1 MLQLVEMIGRMN
13 EKGCIE
19 VPVVLMEQT
28 GIRTEDEVRLLY
40 IAAGENDF
48 RNEAKEFLIS
58 RADND
63 PGEKILNDTNVEL
76 KLPPEL
82 FKDANIPMDANL
94 DIVCMDK
101 KIVILP
107 ADDPEIAVV
116 AMIPQGESSS
126 NAMLLIREVLGSY
139 FDLDNNK
146 GEKDNKN
153 DENTGTIEKENINFV
168 SQMKK

>member
-107 ADDPEIAVV
+107 ADDPEMEIVPPELMEIFDELGIPKDKV
-116 AMIPQGESSS
+116 SVILRAME
-126 NAMLLIREVLGSY
+126 E
-139 FDLDNNK
+139 
-146 GEKDNKN
+146 
-153 DENTGTIEKENINFV
+153 
-168 SQMKK
+168 

>member
-107 ADDPEIAVV
+107 ADDPKMEIVPPELMEIFDELGIPKDKV
-116 AMIPQGESSS
+116 SVILRAME
-126 NAMLLIREVLGSY
+126 E
-139 FDLDNNK
+139 
-146 GEKDNKN
+146 
-153 DENTGTIEKENINFV
+153 
-168 SQMKK
+168 

>member
-63 PGEKILNDTNVEL
+63 PGEKILNDTYVEL

-107 ADDPEIAVV
+107 ADDPEMEIVPPELMEIFDELGIPKDKV
-116 AMIPQGESSS
+116 SVILRAME
-126 NAMLLIREVLGSY
+126 E
-139 FDLDNNK
+139 
-146 GEKDNKN
+146 
-153 DENTGTIEKENINFV
+153 
-168 SQMKK
+168 

>member
-58 RADND
+58 REDND

-107 ADDPEIAVV
+107 ADDPEMEIVPPELMEIFDELGIPKDKV
-116 AMIPQGESSS
+116 SVILRAME
-126 NAMLLIREVLGSY
+126 E
-139 FDLDNNK
+139 
-146 GEKDNKN
+146 
-153 DENTGTIEKENINFV
+153 
-168 SQMKK
+168 

>member
-107 ADDPEIAVV
+107 ADDPEMEIVPPELMEIFDELGIRKDKV
-116 AMIPQGESSS
+116 SVILRAME
-126 NAMLLIREVLGSY
+126 E
-139 FDLDNNK
+139 
-146 GEKDNKN
+146 
-153 DENTGTIEKENINFV
+153 
-168 SQMKK
+168 

>member
-48 RNEAKEFLIS
+48 CNEAKEFLIS

-107 ADDPEIAVV
+107 ADDPEMEIVPPELMEIFDELGIPKDKV
-116 AMIPQGESSS
+116 SVILRAME
-126 NAMLLIREVLGSY
+126 E
-139 FDLDNNK
+139 
-146 GEKDNKN
+146 
-153 DENTGTIEKENINFV
+153 
-168 SQMKK
+168 

>member
-63 PGEKILNDTNVEL
+63 SGEKILNDTNVEL

-107 ADDPEIAVV
+107 ADDPEMEIVPPELMEIFDELGIPKDKV
-116 AMIPQGESSS
+116 SVILRAME
-126 NAMLLIREVLGSY
+126 E
-139 FDLDNNK
+139 
-146 GEKDNKN
+146 
-153 DENTGTIEKENINFV
+153 
-168 SQMKK
+168 

>member
-101 KIVILP
+101 KSVILP
-107 ADDPEIAVV
+107 ADDPEMEIVPPELMEIFDELGIPKDKV
-116 AMIPQGESSS
+116 SVILRAME
-126 NAMLLIREVLGSY
+126 E
-139 FDLDNNK
+139 
-146 GEKDNKN
+146 
-153 DENTGTIEKENINFV
+153 
-168 SQMKK
+168 

>member
-63 PGEKILNDTNVEL
+63 PGDKIINDTNVEL

-107 ADDPEIAVV
+107 ADDPKMEIVPPELMEIFDELGIPKDKV
-116 AMIPQGESSS
+116 SVILRAME
-126 NAMLLIREVLGSY
+126 E
-139 FDLDNNK
+139 
-146 GEKDNKN
+146 
-153 DENTGTIEKENINFV
+153 
-168 SQMKK
+168 

>member
-63 PGEKILNDTNVEL
+63 PSEKILNDTNVEL

-107 ADDPEIAVV
+107 ADDPEMEIVPPELMEIFDELGIPKDKV
-116 AMIPQGESSS
+116 SVILRAME
-126 NAMLLIREVLGSY
+126 E
-139 FDLDNNK
+139 
-146 GEKDNKN
+146 
-153 DENTGTIEKENINFV
+153 
-168 SQMKK
+168 

>member
-107 ADDPEIAVV
+107 ADDPEMEIVPPELMEIFDELGIPKDKV
-116 AMIPQGESSS
+116 SGILRAME
-126 NAMLLIREVLGSY
+126 E
-139 FDLDNNK
+139 
-146 GEKDNKN
+146 
-153 DENTGTIEKENINFV
+153 
-168 SQMKK
+168 

>member
-63 PGEKILNDTNVEL
+63 PGDKILNDTNVEL

-107 ADDPEIAVV
+107 ADDPEMEIVPPELMEIFDELGIPKDKV
-116 AMIPQGESSS
+116 SVILRAME
-126 NAMLLIREVLGSY
+126 E
-139 FDLDNNK
+139 
-146 GEKDNKN
+146 
-153 DENTGTIEKENINFV
+153 
-168 SQMKK
+168 

>member
-58 RADND
+58 RADNN

-107 ADDPEIAVV
+107 ADDPEMEIVPPELMEIFDELGIPKDKV
-116 AMIPQGESSS
+116 SVILRAME
-126 NAMLLIREVLGSY
+126 E
-139 FDLDNNK
+139 
-146 GEKDNKN
+146 
-153 DENTGTIEKENINFV
+153 
-168 SQMKK
+168 

>member
-107 ADDPEIAVV
+107 ADDPEMEIVPPEHMEIFDELGIPKDKV
-116 AMIPQGESSS
+116 SVILRAME
-126 NAMLLIREVLGSY
+126 E
-139 FDLDNNK
+139 
-146 GEKDNKN
+146 
-153 DENTGTIEKENINFV
+153 
-168 SQMKK
+168 

>member
-82 FKDANIPMDANL
+82 LKDANIPMDANL

-107 ADDPEIAVV
+107 ADDPEMEIVPPELMEIFDELGIPKDKV
-116 AMIPQGESSS
+116 SVILRAME
-126 NAMLLIREVLGSY
+126 E
-139 FDLDNNK
+139 
-146 GEKDNKN
+146 
-153 DENTGTIEKENINFV
+153 
-168 SQMKK
+168 

>member
-63 PGEKILNDTNVEL
+63 PTDKILKDTKVEL

-107 ADDPEIAVV
+107 ADDPEMEIVPPELMEIFDELGIPKDKV
-116 AMIPQGESSS
+116 SVILRAME
-126 NAMLLIREVLGSY
+126 E
-139 FDLDNNK
+139 
-146 GEKDNKN
+146 
-153 DENTGTIEKENINFV
+153 
-168 SQMKK
+168 